1 MFLWRETFT
10 RPVGAV
16 SSCARRRSQTL
27 LPRRDID
34 YDAPLSRPPP
44 VGLLPPPPSFV
55 STIIDLS
62 GPENY
67 IA

>member
-1 MFLWRETFT
+1 MARDFYTTGWGREFVRAPAIPDVT
-10 RPVGAV
+10 A
-16 SSCARRRSQTL
+16 
-27 LPRRDID
+27 RRDID